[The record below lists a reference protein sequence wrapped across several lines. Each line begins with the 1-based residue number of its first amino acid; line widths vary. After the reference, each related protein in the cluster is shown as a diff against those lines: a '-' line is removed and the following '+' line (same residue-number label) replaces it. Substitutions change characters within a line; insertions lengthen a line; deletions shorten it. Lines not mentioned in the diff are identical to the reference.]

1 MSHSGDKELHIRSRD
16 TGLNARLG
24 ATHAKASRRSYSR
37 LMKRNR
43 KHFIRYGLLAANV
56 ALLVGVIVFVSSSRS
71 SGEAGQRPAAVLL
84 AQDETISNPLDQI
97 SSADIA
103 VHVAKLTALP
113 ETDAVQNHA
122 DSFNTQLSAAPPA
135 SETIVAKPQI
145 VADSAVGKS
154 NKDIKTYATKDGDT
168 VGSIAQQFGVSSDS
182 VKWSNSLTSDKVAA
196 GKQLSIPPVPGIV
209 YTVKVGDTP
218 DSLAKQY
225 SADRAKIVA
234 FNDAEVNG
242 LKVGVQI
249 VIPDGVVKQSATS
262 RASSNGGSGSFN
274 WASDYVPVYNGNGYA
289 YGWCTWYVASRI
301 KMPSNWGNA
310 YTWDDRARQSGWI
323 VSSIPRVGAI
333 AQTDARGLGHVGIV
347 EAVSEDG
354 SMIKYSDMNG
364 ISGWGRVGYSGW
376 VPVHSNFQRFIYQ

>member
-1 MSHSGDKELHIRSRD
+1 MHIRSRE
-16 TGLNARLG
+16 TALNVRLG
-24 ATHAKASRRSYSR
+24 ATQAKTRSRSYSR
-37 LMKRNR
+37 LFRRSRKRL
-43 KHFIRYGLLAANV
+43 IRYGLLAANV
-56 ALLVGVIVFVSSSRS
+56 TLLAGVVLFVTSNRS
-71 SGEAGQRPAAVLL
+71 SGEAANRPSAALL
-84 AQDETISNPLDQI
+84 AQNQAASNPLDQI

-113 ETDAVQNHA
+113 EADSVQNHA
-122 DSFNTQLSAAPPA
+122 DSFNAQLVVAPPA

-145 VADSAVGKS
+145 VADAAVGKS
-154 NKDIKTYATKDGDT
+154 NKDIVTYVTKDGDT
-168 VGSIAQQFGVSSDS
+168 VPSIAQQFGVTSES
-182 VKWSNSLTSDKVAA
+182 VKWSNALTSDKIAA
-196 GKQLSIPPVPGIV
+196 GKQLTIPPVRGIV

-218 DSLAKQY
+218 ESLAKQY
-225 SADRAKIVA
+225 NADKDKIVA

-242 LKVGVQI
+242 LKVGQQI
-249 VIPDGVVKQSATS
+249 VIPDGVVKASP
-262 RASSNGGSGSFN
+262 RASTTGGSGSFN
-274 WASDYVPVYNGNGYA
+274 WTSGYVPIYGGNGYA

-310 YTWDDRARQSGWI
+310 NTWDNYSARSGWT
-323 VSSIPRVGAI
+323 VSTVPVVGAI

-354 SMIKYSDMNG
+354 TMIKYSDMNG